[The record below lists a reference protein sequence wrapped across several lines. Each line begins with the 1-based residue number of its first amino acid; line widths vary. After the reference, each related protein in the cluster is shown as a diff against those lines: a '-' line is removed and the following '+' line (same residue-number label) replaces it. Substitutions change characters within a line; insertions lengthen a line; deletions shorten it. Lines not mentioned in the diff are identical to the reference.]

1 MPKATY
7 AYKGRSTGGF
17 SLVEALIVIVILGI
31 LVLLVAPRIEPVIA
45 ARSVSGARSGFS
57 NLYSRARI
65 AAVQARRRATITVSG
80 NEASATVDM
89 PLGPQMVGQVIRFDS
104 LYGVQATASPTSVT
118 IQPTGLVT
126 GGLPF
131 ELVLIRGS
139 VADTVHI
146 TDFGK
151 IK

>member
-7 AYKGRSTGGF
+7 AYKGRSIGGF
-17 SLVEALIVIVILGI
+17 SLVEALIVIVILGV
-31 LVLLVAPRIEPVIA
+31 LVLVVAPRIGPIIA
-45 ARSVSGARSGFS
+45 ARNVSGARAGFS

-65 AAVQARRRATITVSG
+65 AAVQARRSATISVTG
-80 NEASATVDM
+80 NVASATVDM
-89 PLGPQMVGQVIRFDS
+89 PLGPQMVGQLIRFDS
-104 LYGVQATASPTSVT
+104 LYGVQATASPTSIT

-139 VADTVHI
+139 VVDTVLI